1 MLIKSAFRSSG
12 DVGSLLIITT
22 RLDRQNESPVLTA
35 PSAAGHIKMPA
46 VRRRRTDAST
56 DTVASSIRR
65 RFTKPFQR
73 QAEEEQEARPE
84 RHQQRYSVYNALTWD
99 TLKGF
104 LLSKW
109 PEETF
114 NECRVRSPRDSLMR
128 R

>member
-12 DVGSLLIITT
+12 DEGNLLIISFTT

-46 VRRRRTDAST
+46 VRRRQTDAST
-56 DTVASSIRR
+56 NTVASFIRR
-65 RFTKPFQR
+65 RFAKPFQR

-84 RHQQRYSVYNALTWD
+84 RHQQRYSVYNGLTWD
-99 TLKGF
+99 TLKYF

-114 NECRVRSPRDSLMR
+114 NEMYHIL
-128 R
+128 